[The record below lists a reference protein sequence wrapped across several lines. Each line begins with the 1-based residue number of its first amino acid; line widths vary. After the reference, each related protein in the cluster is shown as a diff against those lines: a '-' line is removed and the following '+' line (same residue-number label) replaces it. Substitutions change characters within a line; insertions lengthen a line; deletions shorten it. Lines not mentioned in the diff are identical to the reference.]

1 MGLSEPD
8 GLDLARLK
16 RRLGAAEPGVPVDAG
31 TDGQPGPVAALHQR
45 MQLQLLEAAV
55 WDAEP
60 AQAAMPLWTRA
71 SAVAI
76 AALLLFA
83 MAATGPRTTRG
94 SAGNTWAS
102 GPLPASC
109 RC

>member
-1 MGLSEPD
+1 MFVMQHGPPECPNVL
-8 GLDLARLK
+8 
-16 RRLGAAEPGVPVDAG
+16 LGVGVRFSKGTAG
-31 TDGQPGPVAALHQR
+31 TDVQPGTVAALHQR